1 MHPGLSGENGLTTYS
16 EQKNGT
22 DALGSLLEA
31 SHLIGPDDL
40 AAAVVRHGEHLG
52 ARDVVILLA
61 DYEQESLIPLP
72 VRGREASEAQA
83 IDGTLAGRA
92 FQTVEIVQ
100 STEET
105 ARHLWVPILD
115 GTERLGV
122 LKAALAQPSSQPSKL
137 QEWSNFAALVAE
149 LLVTKGLYGDA
160 FTCVRRTREMTLAAE
175 IQWELLPPLTFTT
188 REMAI
193 SGMLEPSYDIGG
205 DTFDYAVNDAVLHL
219 AIIDAMGRGL
229 PASLL
234 AGAIVASYRHSRRQ
248 GHDLAETFLAIDGI
262 VAEQFGPDRFATLQ
276 LVQFEYQ
283 TGRLEWLNAGH
294 PLPLLLRAGK
304 TVKTLE
310 CEPSLPAGLNG
321 TVAEIA
327 QQWLE
332 PEDHVLFFTDGMIEA
347 RSPSGEMFGESHLG
361 EVLAREVQA
370 GLPPAETTRRI
381 TRSVLAHLDHRL
393 RDDVSDVLIQWKG
406 R

>member
-1 MHPGLSGENGLTTYS
+1 M
-16 EQKNGT
+16 
-22 DALGSLLEA
+22 
-31 SHLIGPDDL
+31 
-40 AAAVVRHGEHLG
+40 
-52 ARDVVILLA
+52 
-61 DYEQESLIPLP
+61 
-72 VRGREASEAQA
+72 
-83 IDGTLAGRA
+83 
-92 FQTVEIVQ
+92 
-100 STEET
+100 
-105 ARHLWVPILD
+105 
-115 GTERLGV
+115 
-122 LKAALAQPSSQPSKL
+122 L
-137 QEWSNFAALVAE
+137 QEWNNFAALVAE
-149 LLVTKGLYGDA
+149 LLVTKDLYGDA

-205 DTFDYAVNDAVLHL
+205 DTFDYAVNDGVLHL

-234 AGAIVASYRHSRRQ
+234 AGAIVASYRHSRRR
-248 GHDLAETFLAIDGI
+248 GHGLSETFSAIDGI
-262 VAEQFGPDRFATLQ
+262 VAEHFGPDQFATLQ
-276 LVQFEYQ
+276 LVQFEFQ

-310 CEPSLPAGLNG
+310 CNPSLPAGLNG

-332 PEDHVLFFTDGMIEA
+332 PEDQVLFFTDGMVEA
-347 RSPSGEMFGESHLG
+347 RSPSGEMFGESYLG
-361 EVLAREVQA
+361 EVFAREAQV

-381 TRSVLAHLDHRL
+381 TRSVLAHLGHQP
-393 RDDVSDVLIQWKG
+393 RDDVTDVLIQWKG
-406 R
+406 RQLPASSVS